1 MMKPLFVVF
10 EGLDG
15 SGTSTQVRL
24 LEKSLQ
30 DIGLKVMST
39 SEPSPGPVGNMIR
52 QAFKGRIKFCEEAGD
67 FDRQMAYLFAADRF
81 DHLHND
87 CDGIHKKLTEG
98 FFVLSTRYY
107 FSSFAYHCKTEEDW
121 EVVARLNQD
130 FPEPDLL
137 VYLSNSVD
145 ESLRR
150 LSERP
155 SLDSY
160 ETAEKLRTVSGN
172 YIRILDGYK
181 GRKIVIDATKS
192 PIEIHKEILEA
203 VQELANE

>member
-1 MMKPLFVVF
+1 MKPLFIVF

-24 LEKSLQ
+24 LENALQ
-30 DIGLKVMST
+30 AKGLKVMPT

-52 QAFKGRIKFCEEAGD
+52 QAFKGRLKFSDETGL

-81 DHLHND
+81 DHLHNEF
-87 CDGIHKKLTEG
+87 DGVLKKVDEG
-98 FFVLSTRYY
+98 YFVLSTRYY
-107 FSSFAYHCKTEEDW
+107 FSSFAYHCKNDEDW
-121 EVVARLNQD
+121 AVVERLNKD
-130 FPEPDLL
+130 FPAPDLL
-137 VYLSNSVD
+137 VYLKNPVE

-160 ETAEKLRTVSGN
+160 ETKEKLQIVAEN
-172 YIRILDGYK
+172 YRRIIDGYT
-181 GRKIVIDATKS
+181 GEKIVIDATH
-192 PIEIHKEILEA
+192 PPAEIHAEIFEKLRGLSGE
-203 VQELANE
+203 